1 MPRFIRSAIA
11 SHFLLF
17 TAFAIIIMNGTSA
30 FAANDAMDKSRL
42 EKMLADSDTGMIVQ
56 IFKRHPGHTLP
67 FIDSY
72 LEGGLAMIE
81 KGEMQPARARRSR
94 ASALQLSSP
103 SSPMK
108 PSAAMRSPI
117 TPTRLRVGAQ
127 ASRRTFA
134 KASGRTKQ
142 A

>member
-42 EKMLADSDTGMIVQ
+42 ETMLAGGDTGMIVQ

-81 KGEMQPARARRSR
+81 KGEDATGTGK
-94 ASALQLSSP
+94 ALESFRIAV
-103 SSPMK
+103 K
-108 PSAAMRSPI
+108 
-117 TPTRLRVGAQ
+117 
-127 ASRRTFA
+127 FA
-134 KASGRTKQ
+134 KLADEAFG
-142 A
+142 